1 MLIIRR
7 HWVCKLN
14 ELIEHALSMAW
25 ILDID
30 TTVTIY
36 SDIKVAPRPVTTRL
50 SWDTSAAQF
59 VPMGLA
65 ICDSCCKHMFR
76 AASLSVQRTAF
87 PSLSWNIRV
96 QNMGQ
101 RYRVRADCENCFD
114 DLKSQWDRVHIVP
127 RTRQPIC
134 LNSGDLAEKMR
145 CKL

>member
-1 MLIIRR
+1 
-7 HWVCKLN
+7 
-14 ELIEHALSMAW
+14 MAW

-50 SWDTSAAQF
+50 SRDASAAQF

-65 ICDSCCKHMFR
+65 ICDSRCNHMFR
-76 AASLSVQRTAF
+76 AASLSVQQTAF

-114 DLKSQWDRVHIVP
+114 ELKESMGSGAYSTQDSSADLLELWRS
-127 RTRQPIC
+127 C
-134 LNSGDLAEKMR
+134 EKNAV
-145 CKL
+145 